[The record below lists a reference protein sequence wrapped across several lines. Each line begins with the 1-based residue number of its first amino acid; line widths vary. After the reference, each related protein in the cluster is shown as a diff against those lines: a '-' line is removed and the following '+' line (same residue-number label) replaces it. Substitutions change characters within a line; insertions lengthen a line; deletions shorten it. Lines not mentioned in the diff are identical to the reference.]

1 MKRSYLSLP
10 ALAFVAGLVGCAAGN
25 QLGNPTLS
33 SLDAQLS
40 SHNGEVLEPRFNP
53 DIHEYT
59 LKVQSD
65 IFGVLL
71 KPSSAAADVTMS
83 VAASTTAGTYSTS
96 VASTDVN
103 KPEDVP
109 LSTVYGQS
117 GYLVKLSQSYA
128 SYDTAYTQKA
138 TISLTDAKNGKKS
151 VYVVNIVRDD
161 DSAVRSKFGADTSTA
176 PHSRVQT
183 AV

>member
-83 VAASTTAGTYSTS
+83 SPMTTSS
-96 VASTDVN
+96 VAMETRGCTWL
-103 KPEDVP
+103 PTET
-109 LSTVYGQS
+109 LSIET
-117 GYLVKLSQSYA
+117 
-128 SYDTAYTQKA
+128 
-138 TISLTDAKNGKKS
+138 
-151 VYVVNIVRDD
+151 
-161 DSAVRSKFGADTSTA
+161 
-176 PHSRVQT
+176 
-183 AV
+183 